1 MPGRWVGGKGSI
13 ASPVKDACIEA
24 EVFSDRGT
32 AQGTILVKVKRIY
45 APGALGRFFLG
56 DLLSASDKAYREWAG
71 SKTGRLTTVD
81 GSYHLCK
88 GPTEECPAAGQHEV
102 TVHLGKWRTWKE
114 EDLLGGETPEG
125 YGKEAKAML
134 SQCFKREGLD
144 RSRGDGAKLPWTAPG
159 DLNLKKDKEKKRRE
173 EENKERTPKEK
184 ETGEKA
190 AKVAKVTALEKELR
204 ILKKNL
210 LEEEEEAEKEQPK
223 KKRAAAGSEPRSK
236 KDKKKAGVAFDKGG
250 LRDAE
255 ANEMGA
261 DWGSSGESSE
271 SRGEESDDGA
281 SSSSGEE
288 SSRASRRAKKKKKKK
303 RNRGRSEKRRP
314 GGRKSC
320 KEEEEEKEGQK
331 VKGEEGPHRSRQRA
345 FRSRRDQVPPT
356 GWE

>member
-1 MPGRWVGGKGSI
+1 
-13 ASPVKDACIEA
+13 
-24 EVFSDRGT
+24 
-32 AQGTILVKVKRIY
+32 
-45 APGALGRFFLG
+45 LGRFFLG

-320 KEEEEEKEGQK
+320 KEEEKEGQK